1 MPHTVGWRPFDFP
14 IPFSP
19 MLIRINF
26 LLGFGFLV
34 MLLFYFGFTY
44 LVIAPVAAFAP
55 GWAGIVAGAAVLISV
70 GLTVQILSM
79 AMSGMAGI
87 ATYPAGPNAMAIA
100 SQAAIVGGHGALGF
114 AATGWFGGGSPPTDA
129 GLLLIAALYGA
140 GVAIGVREWR
150 QRTAVVR

>member
-1 MPHTVGWRPFDFP
+1 
-14 IPFSP
+14 

-79 AMSGMAGI
+79 AMSGMAGV
-87 ATYPAGPNAMAIA
+87 ATYPDGPNAMAIA
-100 SQAAIVGGHGALGF
+100 SHAAIVCGHGALGF
-114 AATGWFGGGSPPTDA
+114 AASNWFGGGPPPADL
-129 GLLLIAALYGA
+129 GLLLIVALYA
-140 GVAIGVREWR
+140 SGVTMAVVEWR
-150 QRTAVVR
+150 QRRAVAG

>member
-1 MPHTVGWRPFDFP
+1 
-14 IPFSP
+14 

-44 LVIAPVAAFAP
+44 LIIKPVSAFAP
-55 GWAGIVAGAAVLISV
+55 DWAGIAAGAAILLSV

-79 AMSGMAGI
+79 AMSGLAGI
-87 ATYPAGPNAMAIA
+87 ATHPHGPDAMAIA

-114 AATGWFGGGSPPTDA
+114 AASTWFAGGVPPTDA
-129 GLLLIAALYGA
+129 SLLLICALYAA
-140 GVAIGVREWR
+140 GVAIAVIAWR
-150 QRTAVVR
+150 QRNKAPLERT